1 MSNTGVLM
9 TKRISDDWELL
20 HVCLVELSRAA
31 CDSDMIN
38 IWCDVTTYMW
48 QNWFSFSDVHFVLY
62 LCSFIVFAVN
72 IATLTLT
79 KSSIAQTANSFPRLH
94 NIDIVYIIS
103 SSQLPR
109 LPHTALTVLT
119 FDVTVM
125 MIFSSDDEFESLRKL
140 NRQRVMKLFLYCEYS
155 TWGNW

>member
-1 MSNTGVLM
+1 MYALPAFAGQLTADDRVTGWAPYHE
-9 TKRISDDWELL
+9 K
-20 HVCLVELSRAA
+20 
-31 CDSDMIN
+31 
-38 IWCDVTTYMW
+38 
-48 QNWFSFSDVHFVLY
+48 LY
-62 LCSFIVFAVN
+62 DAVSH
-72 IATLTLT
+72 ILTLTLT

-103 SSQLPR
+103 FPQLPR

-140 NRQRVMKLFLYCEYS
+140 NRQRVMKLFYLYCEYS
-155 TWGNW
+155 T